1 MIKNLLEVYRYD
13 AGATPLNFNQVDGKE
28 LINSCI
34 ESIGFLATLSKVTLS
49 TVFDEGS
56 HKIEADRIALQRV
69 ILNLLSN
76 AIQFSVEGANV
87 IISAGLRGHF
97 YCFEVKDSGAGIQ
110 QDDLLKIFQRYA
122 QGKHGR
128 TILSGSG
135 LGLYL
140 CRRLVEAHGGEI
152 TCDSVE
158 GQGTTFIVRLPCQ
171 HFEIPKTK
179 I

>member
-1 MIKNLLEVYRYD
+1 MHIIV
-13 AGATPLNFNQVDGKE
+13 
-28 LINSCI
+28 
-34 ESIGFLATLSKVTLS
+34 
-49 TVFDEGS
+49 
-56 HKIEADRIALQRV
+56 ADRIALQRV

-76 AIQFSVEGANV
+76 AIKFSVEGARV
-87 IISAGLRGHF
+87 VVSAGLRGDL
-97 YCFEVKDSGAGIQ
+97 YYLEVKDVGAGIQ

-152 TCDSVE
+152 SCDSVE
-158 GQGTTFIVRLPCQ
+158 GQGTIFRVSLPCQ
-171 HFEIPKTK
+171 QLEIDKT
-179 I
+179 